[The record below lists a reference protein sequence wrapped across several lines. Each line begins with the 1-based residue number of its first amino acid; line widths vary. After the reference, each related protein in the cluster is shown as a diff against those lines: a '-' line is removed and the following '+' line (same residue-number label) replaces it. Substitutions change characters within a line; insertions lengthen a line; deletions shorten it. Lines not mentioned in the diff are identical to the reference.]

1 MAFGRTSASFYRRG
15 VPNSFNGFAQLA
27 QANYSI
33 VQPTYLF
40 IANTN
45 FFNRNMYNTIHSRY

>member
-45 FFNRNMYNTIHSRY
+45 FFNRNMHSIINYR